1 MSDAQQNLRSS
12 LTALREQLHSTT
24 LPQAEISPEMRTL
37 LEGLMTDIDQVLRS
51 KPPGTTTPSPT
62 AAQRQKSLVQ
72 RLTSAEKQFE
82 ETHPTLAGIVGSLL
96 DALSRMGI

>member
-12 LTALREQLHSTT
+12 LTALRDQLHSTS
-24 LPQAEISPEMRTL
+24 LPNAEISPEMRAL
-37 LEGLMTDIDQVLRS
+37 LEGVMTDIDQVLRS
-51 KPPGTTTPSPT
+51 KPSSTTPTSPA
-62 AAQRQKSLVQ
+62 AAQKQKSLVQ
-72 RLTSAEKQFE
+72 RLTNAEKQFE

>member
-1 MSDAQQNLRSS
+1 MSDVQQNLRSS
-12 LTALREQLHSTT
+12 LTALREQLHSTS
-24 LPQAEISPEMRTL
+24 LPSAEINPEMRAL
-37 LEGLMTDIDQVLRS
+37 LEDVMTDIDQVLRS
-51 KPPGTTTPSPT
+51 KPSSTTAPSATT
-62 AAQRQKSLVQ
+62 AQKQKSLVQ